1 MREFDK
7 RSKHFL
13 LGDNFINSKN
23 LLSWPC
29 IRGYC
34 ESEDYWC
41 WSLLGL
47 KGLKQVKRNN
57 LFFAS
62 LICSYVWPFLCLKM
76 WIIVSN
82 FLKIHYLKEFLWM
95 SCIFHFIP
103 LLLPVLSFKTLI
115 CNTVDFFWYDINIR
129 KNIEQTI
136 SSSFWL

>member
-23 LLSWPC
+23 LISWPC

-34 ESEDYWC
+34 ESEENWC
-41 WSLLGL
+41 WSLLGP

-95 SCIFHFIP
+95 SFIFHFIP